1 MSFDGKKPA
10 YGIVIDAAGRNPRE
24 KIRSLQQSNL
34 EVLQRRP
41 EGGKTPE
48 ETSLLETYG
57 ETDVLAEVVIGRI
70 PLD

>member
-1 MSFDGKKPA
+1 M
-10 YGIVIDAAGRNPRE
+10 PRGATCA
-24 KIRSLQQSNL
+24 KRFGHFNSQISRSSKGG
-34 EVLQRRP
+34 P

-48 ETSLLETYG
+48 ETSLLETCG